1 VAAKRRRKSK
11 RNWLARTPVQF
22 VAGVILLWLGVVIVR
37 NGNTGLGVVLLALG
51 VGLAAVSVPKLIAR
65 RRTRRRGH
73 SRALRDRRLPT
84 KRANGHA
91 DEDDDH
97 SYWLDVKGPQ
107 AAAEQCARRQSMACI
122 DGTP

>member
-97 SYWLDVKGPQ
+97 S
-107 AAAEQCARRQSMACI
+107 
-122 DGTP
+122 

>member
-1 VAAKRRRKSK
+1 MAAKRRRKSK
-11 RNWLARTPVQF
+11 RHWLARTPGQF
-22 VAGVILLWLGVVIVR
+22 VVGVILLWLGVVIIR

-73 SRALRDRRLPT
+73 SRVSRNPRPPT
-84 KRANGHA
+84 QPANGHA

-97 SYWLDVKGPQ
+97 S
-107 AAAEQCARRQSMACI
+107 
-122 DGTP
+122 

>member
-11 RNWLARTPVQF
+11 RHWLARTPGQF
-22 VAGVILLWLGVVIVR
+22 VVGLILLWLGVVIVR

-51 VGLAAVSVPKLIAR
+51 VGLAVVSVPKLIAR

-73 SRALRDRRLPT
+73 SRASRDRRLLT
-84 KRANGHA
+84 KSANGHA

-97 SYWLDVKGPQ
+97 S
-107 AAAEQCARRQSMACI
+107 
-122 DGTP
+122 

>member
-1 VAAKRRRKSK
+1 
-11 RNWLARTPVQF
+11 
-22 VAGVILLWLGVVIVR
+22 LLWLGVVIVR

-97 SYWLDVKGPQ
+97 S
-107 AAAEQCARRQSMACI
+107 
-122 DGTP
+122 